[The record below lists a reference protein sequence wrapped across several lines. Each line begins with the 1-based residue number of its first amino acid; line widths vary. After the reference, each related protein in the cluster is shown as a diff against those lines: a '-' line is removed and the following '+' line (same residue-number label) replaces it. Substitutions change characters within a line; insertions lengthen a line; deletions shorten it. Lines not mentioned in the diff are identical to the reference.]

1 VNLAQFA
8 RTIGLSASTVSRALN
23 GYADVSAETRRR
35 VEEAAAHVGYRASA
49 AGRQLR
55 TGRTEAIGFLLSPP
69 RGASVNF
76 FQLEMLAGID
86 EALRET
92 PFHLVVYT
100 AKSDQD
106 EFDCLQ
112 RMVGQRMVEG
122 VLLCRTRRSDERL
135 IWLLR
140 EGFPFATVGRS
151 QTAEA
156 FAFVDI
162 DHAASSRL
170 ACERLIGLGHR
181 RIALLDCP
189 ASLMYSAHSRQGYE
203 AAMRAAGLRC
213 SRALAMHAEMNE
225 AAGAAA
231 TRTLMAHRP
240 RPTGLVCGD
249 DALALGALRAL
260 AEDGFAAGRDV
271 AVIGCGDNPL
281 GSYASPPLTTFRA
294 NFRAAGQRATEM
306 LLQRLGGAAAD
317 TLQEVWTPELV
328 VRASDGGPPIPV
340 DGAILPVSYPKSIL
354 AEDTNRPA

>member
-1 VNLAQFA
+1 MNLAQFA
-8 RTIGLSASTVSRALN
+8 KTIGLSASTVSRALN

-35 VEEAAAHVGYRASA
+35 VEEAATHLGYRASA

-69 RGASVNF
+69 RGSSVNF

-112 RMVGQRMVEG
+112 HMVGQRLVEG

-135 IWLLR
+135 IWLLAQ
-140 EGFPFATVGRS
+140 GFPFATVGRS
-151 QTAEA
+151 ETTEP

-170 ACERLIGLGHR
+170 ACERLIALGHK
-181 RIALLDCP
+181 RIALLNSP
-189 ASLMYSAHSRQGYE
+189 VTLMYSAYSRQGYE

-213 SRALAMHAEMNE
+213 SRALVMHAEMNE
-225 AAGAAA
+225 AAGMAA
-231 TRTLMAHRP
+231 TRELMTRTP
-240 RPTGLVCGD
+240 RPTALICGD
-249 DALALGALRAL
+249 DALAMGALRAL
-260 AEDGFAAGRDV
+260 AEDGLTAGRDLS
-271 AVIGCGDNPL
+271 VIGCGDNPL
-281 GSYASPPLTTFRA
+281 GSYANPPLTTFRA
-294 NFRAAGQRATEM
+294 NFRAAGRRATEM
-306 LLQRLGGAAAD
+306 LLQRLGGAPAD

-328 VRASDGGPPIPV
+328 ARASDGAP
-340 DGAILPVSYPKSIL
+340 L
-354 AEDTNRPA
+354 A